1 MAEINWTLEAERW
14 LKDIHDY
21 ISLDNP
27 AAAQKVVK
35 EIYQKTQLLV
45 RFPKLG
51 QRYDALPKHPTHIL
65 LYGHYRIAYRIK
77 TDNNIDILGVFHGA
91 LEIDK
96 YLY

>member
-1 MAEINWTLEAERW
+1 MAKINWTLEAERW

-21 ISLDNP
+21 IGLDNP
-27 AAAQKVVK
+27 SAAQEVVSGV
-35 EIYQKTQLLV
+35 YQKTQLLAQ
-45 RFPKLG
+45 FPELG
-51 QRYDALPKHPTHIL
+51 QRYDGLPDHHVRTL

-77 TDNNIDILGVFHGA
+77 SDSNIDILGVFHGA